1 MSEVAVSQSLH
12 SKDTVFTQK
21 TDVQE
26 DPKKEDDNV
35 PEMDDKPNSQ
45 MSIKPADPDLKVVS
59 TGSIVQVK
67 DETNGQ
73 VIEAVVIDQEELNKL
88 KGEQNDDN
96 MLNLD
101 NKNNRN
107 VQSAQEM
114 GSKSDEVARQPSTQS
129 ENVGVEKRK
138 QSAVEKVFESLS
150 KKLSKAS
157 ATLSNKS
164 KSSKKEDKNKDE
176 YTYEY
181 TYAEVEDKKAPN
193 DDKSGPADKA
203 APSTTVKRPSG
214 GAKAPAKPVTK
225 APVSKPTVPK
235 TNSPAKKA
243 PAAKPAVPKT
253 NSPPPQTAP
262 AGKKRKDSL
271 FKRFMVKIKVWKR
284 KKKPSQSN

>member
-73 VIEAVVIDQEELNKL
+73 VIEAVVNDQEELNKL
-88 KGEQNDDN
+88 KGEQKDDN
-96 MLNLD
+96 TLNLD

-164 KSSKKEDKNKDE
+164 KTSKKDDKNKDE

-193 DDKSGPADKA
+193 NGVDKSGPADKA
-203 APSTTVKRPSG
+203 APNTAV
-214 GAKAPAKPVTK
+214 GAKTPAKPAT
-225 APVSKPTVPK
+225 
-235 TNSPAKKA
+235 KA

-253 NSPPPQTAP
+253 NSPATKTPVAKP
-262 AGKKRKDSL
+262 A
-271 FKRFMVKIKVWKR
+271 
-284 KKKPSQSN
+284 